1 MNFFLRLK
9 HWQLFLLLIGVPLVL
24 QIIFVSVV
32 VASND
37 PFAAMMF
44 FPVIMIIVLCTF
56 FGWLYSVGA
65 AMHKKIPFSMRPNL
79 GRFKLFMLVPTVYI
93 SCICVFLAFIARA
106 TPTLSGPGA
115 GIMVLIILPLHL
127 FSMFCIFYCLYFA
140 AKTLKMAELQRPLS
154 FGDFAG
160 EFFLMWF
167 FPIGIWILQPRIN
180 YLAARED
187 DAEHLP
193 EGQIFPE

>member
-32 VASND
+32 IASND
-37 PFAAMMF
+37 PFAAIVF
-44 FPVIMIIVLCTF
+44 FPVIMIIVLCTL
-56 FGWLYSVGA
+56 FGWIYSVGA
-65 AMHKKIPFSMRPNL
+65 AMYKKIPFSMRPNL
-79 GRFKLFMLVPTVYI
+79 RRFKLFMLVPTVYI
-93 SCICVFLAFIARA
+93 SCLCVFLAFIFRA
-106 TPTLSGPGA
+106 TPMVNGPGA
-115 GIMVLIILPLHL
+115 GIMVLIIFPLHL

-140 AKTLKMAELQRPLS
+140 ANALKMAELQRPIS
-154 FGDFAG
+154 FSDFAG

-167 FPIGIWILQPRIN
+167 FPIGIWIVQPRIN
-180 YLAARED
+180 YLAAKED
-187 DAEHLP
+187 HDAQLS